1 MPTRALSD
9 DQIENCFGVLA
20 ELRPHL
26 QRDNFLATVRA
37 MEEDGYKLVYMAD
50 QGRVVAVAGYRIYS
64 NLFMGKHLYV
74 DDLVTTEQARRPVR
88 SCISIRALSV
98 PMPISFIF
106 ARACTSPAF
115 ISASSSSSHS
125 TFVANHSGYGCLV
138 RWQLLSPFLGLFFTR

>member
-74 DDLVTTEQARRPVR
+74 DDLVTTEQARSGGYGKRL
-88 SCISIRALSV
+88 LSWLREQ
-98 PMPISFIF
+98 
-106 ARACTSPAF
+106 ARAEACKVLHLDSGAQRPDAHKF
-115 ISASSSSSHS
+115 YFREGMHIASFHFSQ
-125 TFVANHSGYGCLV
+125 
-138 RWQLLSPFLGLFFTR
+138 QLEQS